1 MFIGICSSDIG
12 QNKQNAIPKKFQE
25 ENSDI
30 QDKVIGLGE
39 PVQSFPQNSELI
51 TGV

>member
-12 QNKQNAIPKKFQE
+12 QNAIPKKCQE

-30 QDKVIGLGE
+30 QDQAIVLGE
-39 PVQSFPQNSELI
+39 PLRSFPQNSELI